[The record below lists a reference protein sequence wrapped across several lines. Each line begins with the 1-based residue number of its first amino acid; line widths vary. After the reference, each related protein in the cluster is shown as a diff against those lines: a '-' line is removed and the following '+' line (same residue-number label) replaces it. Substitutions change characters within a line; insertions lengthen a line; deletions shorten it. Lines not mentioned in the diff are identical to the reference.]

1 MLIQENRW
9 RAMRYGCDSG
19 LIDFG
24 LSEIVPYRKLLDE
37 LIELVHEDAEALGCV
52 AEVEQARSI
61 PERGNSARRQVAAY
75 EAAIARGAN
84 KREALQAVVDHL
96 IDETAMPPQ
105 GGA

>member
-1 MLIQENRW
+1 
-9 RAMRYGCDSG
+9 MRYGCDSG

-37 LIELVHEDAEALGCV
+37 LIDVVREDADALGCL
-52 AEVEQARSI
+52 AEVEHARTI

-75 EAAIARGAN
+75 EQAIAGGAS

-96 IDETAMPPQ
+96 IAETAMP
-105 GGA
+105 A